1 MALADLRSD
10 HFPFT
15 AADAPPVLL
24 LLHGYGSSEHDLAG
38 LGPALDLDLPWA
50 SLRAPVELGN
60 GGAAWLRIVTPGN
73 PDPESVSDA
82 TDAIWAWIDSEL
94 PGGAPVIPIGF
105 SQGGL
110 MASQLLRTRPERVL
124 GTVILGGFVQGAEQ
138 PSDELLTADRP
149 LVFWGRGANDGVI
162 AEAAIQRT
170 TAWLPEHSTLTE
182 RIYPG
187 LGHGI
192 NRDELA
198 DVAAFVRAALDR
210 SEALAA
216 TGERA

>member
-10 HFPFT
+10 HFPLP
-15 AADAPPVLL
+15 AARPVLV

-73 PDPESVSDA
+73 PDPEAVSNA
-82 TDAIWAWIDSEL
+82 TDEIWAWLDTEL
-94 PGGAPVIPIGF
+94 PAGSAVIPIGF

-124 GTVILGGFVQGAEQ
+124 GTVILGGFVQGAKQ
-138 PSDELLTADRP
+138 PADELLTAGRP
-149 LVFWGRGANDGVI
+149 LVFWGRGAADGVI
-162 AEAAIQRT
+162 AEEAIQRT

-192 NRDELA
+192 NRDELT
-198 DVAAFVRAALDR
+198 DVAAFVRTALEGSGR
-210 SEALAA
+210 PITGA
-216 TGERA
+216 GERA